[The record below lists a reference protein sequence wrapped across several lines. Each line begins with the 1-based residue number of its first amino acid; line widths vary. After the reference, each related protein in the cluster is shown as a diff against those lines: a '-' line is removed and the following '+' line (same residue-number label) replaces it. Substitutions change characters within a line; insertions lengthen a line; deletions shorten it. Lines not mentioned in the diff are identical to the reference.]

1 MITNLSIQKEIYA
14 SFPDQLQ
21 NKHSFFFWI
30 GNQKSYIKEEKNKCE
45 VQDVHHDEQKEIIEH
60 STQ

>member
-1 MITNLSIQKEIYA
+1 MHHFQINCKINII
-14 SFPDQLQ
+14 
-21 NKHSFFFWI
+21 FFFWI
-30 GNQKSYIKEEKNKCE
+30 GNQKSYIREEKNKCE